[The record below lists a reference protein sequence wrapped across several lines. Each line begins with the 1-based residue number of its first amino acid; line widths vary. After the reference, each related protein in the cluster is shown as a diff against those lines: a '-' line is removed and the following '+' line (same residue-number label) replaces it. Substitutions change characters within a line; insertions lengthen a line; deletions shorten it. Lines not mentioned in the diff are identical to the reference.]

1 MNNLLLFNYFF
12 YPKANT
18 PTSKVGDE
26 NFSNI
31 VPKSINNSK
40 SINTIKIIK

>member
-1 MNNLLLFNYFF
+1 MKLIF